1 MSEMEYREVT
11 VNARVYS
18 GSDDHAKHGV
28 FWALSESEHIE
39 SILIDE
45 IKIGEK

>member
-1 MSEMEYREVT
+1 MSDMEFRDVT
-11 VNARVYS
+11 IVARVYS

-39 SILIDE
+39 SILIDD
-45 IKIGEK
+45 IKVGK

>member
-11 VNARVYS
+11 VTARIYS

-45 IKIGEK
+45 IKIVDK